1 MNKKTNLPDI
11 PLCCNILR
19 LQSYLLAP
27 DELILFDW
35 LVVKQISFRYKPFH
49 YSQMR
54 VEDET
59 RIKRTRQEAII
70 AKFKEWGIIDVE
82 VRQNEVTKG
91 QVRYFSVLFNQL
103 SDNSVLEKI
112 ISPTAL
118 LYIDFRQYLLYHSE
132 QQSLVLN
139 PRKKEE
145 DTDTTDAE
153 EAYQML
159 NRIYDE
165 RRIMFNEGRL
175 TNGVVPDRLKSHTQ
189 LQYNKTIAKR
199 LQRLLRR
206 YEGNTIRNSFIAYV
220 DNMLVG
226 KDYVV
231 PTNQM
236 AFFLSY
242 NKEEESFNVFD
253 FYLNKYNL
261 SYSFPNS

>member
-1 MNKKTNLPDI
+1 MNKKANQPEI

-70 AKFKEWGIIDVE
+70 AKFKEWGIIKVE

-91 QVRYFSVLFNQL
+91 QVRYFSVLFKQL

-118 LYIDFRQYLLYHSE
+118 LYINFRQYLLYHSE
-132 QQSLVLN
+132 QQSFVLD
-139 PRKKEE
+139 PRQKE
-145 DTDTTDAE
+145 DDADVSDAE

-159 NRIYDE
+159 NRVYDE
-165 RRIMFNEGRL
+165 RRIMFNEGEL
-175 TNGVVPDRLKSHTQ
+175 TGGVVPKRLKSHTQ

-206 YEGNTIRNSFIAYV
+206 YEGDTIRNSFVAYV
-220 DNMLVG
+220 DNMLAG
-226 KDYVV
+226 EDYLV
-231 PTNQM
+231 PKNQM

-242 NKEEESFNVFD
+242 NKEEEAFNVFD
-253 FYLNKYNL
+253 YYLNKFNL
-261 SYSFPNS
+261 SYSFPSS

>member
-1 MNKKTNLPDI
+1 MNKKANQPEV

-70 AKFKEWGIIDVE
+70 AKFKEWGIIQVE

-91 QVRYFSVLFNQL
+91 QVRYFSVLFKQL
-103 SDNSVLEKI
+103 SDNSVLGKI

-118 LYIDFRQYLLYHSE
+118 LYINFRQYLLYHSE
-132 QQSLVLN
+132 QQNLVLN
-139 PRKKEE
+139 PHQKE
-145 DTDTTDAE
+145 DDADVSDAE

-165 RRIMFNEGRL
+165 RRIMFNEGEL
-175 TNGVVPDRLKSHTQ
+175 TGGVVPERLKSHTQ

-206 YEGNTIRNSFIAYV
+206 YEGDAIRNAFVAYV
-220 DNMLVG
+220 DNMLAG
-226 KDYVV
+226 EDYLV
-231 PTNQM
+231 PNNQM

-242 NKEEESFNVFD
+242 NKEEEAFNVFD
-253 FYLNKYNL
+253 YYLNKFNL